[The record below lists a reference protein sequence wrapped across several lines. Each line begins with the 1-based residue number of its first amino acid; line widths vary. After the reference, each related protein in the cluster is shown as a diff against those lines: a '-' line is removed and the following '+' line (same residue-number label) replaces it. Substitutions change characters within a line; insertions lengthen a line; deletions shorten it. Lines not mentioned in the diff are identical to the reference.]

1 MSDERREVKVSELT
15 GQVALVTG
23 AGAGLGRA
31 IALEMARAGAAVAV
45 VDIDETAASQ
55 TVQVVED
62 AGGRARDYRCDVS
75 VRTEVDA
82 TWDAVAAHMGR
93 LDIVVNNAGV
103 SFVGPHITETTDEV
117 WHKSIDVMQHGVFY
131 GMRAAARHMLP
142 QRSGS
147 VVTVS
152 SIRGFS
158 SNPGRI
164 AYCAAKAAAI
174 MMTRVAAAEWGQF
187 GVRANAIAP
196 GVQRTPMWEEDAARG
211 AVDEPGV
218 IRVCPAGRLGEPS
231 EVGRL
236 AVFLCSADAG
246 YINGS
251 CVTID
256 GGLTTVPVG

>member
-1 MSDERREVKVSELT
+1 MMEELT

-23 AGAGLGRA
+23 AGAGLGEA
-31 IALEMARAGAAVAV
+31 ISLELAKAGAAVAV
-45 VDIDETAASQ
+45 VDIDGQAAGNTAGRLTAAGS
-55 TVQVVED
+55 
-62 AGGRARDYRCDVS
+62 RARSYVADVAQ
-75 VRTEVDA
+75 RAEVDA
-82 TWDAVAAHMGR
+82 TWDQVVADFGQ

-103 SFVGPHITETTDEV
+103 SFVGPHIIDTTDEA

-142 QRSGS
+142 RRSGS
-147 VVTVS
+147 VVNIS

-164 AYCAAKAAAI
+164 GYCAAKAAVL
-174 MMTRVAAAEWGQF
+174 MMTRIAAAEWAPF

-196 GVQRTPMWEEDAARG
+196 GVQRTPMWEHDAARG
-211 AVDEPGV
+211 AVDEPAILAV
-218 IRVCPAGRLGEPS
+218 LPAGRLGEPS

-236 AVFLCSADAG
+236 AVYLSSKDAA

-251 CVTID
+251 CITID
-256 GGLTTVPVG
+256 GALTAVPAG

>member
-1 MSDERREVKVSELT
+1 MDDLT

-45 VDIDETAASQ
+45 VDIDRSSADETVKMVEATGSSARAYVADVAVSAQ
-55 TVQVVED
+55 VDDTWHTV
-62 AGGRARDYRCDVS
+62 ARDL
-75 VRTEVDA
+75 
-82 TWDAVAAHMGR
+82 GR

-103 SFVGPHITETTDEV
+103 SFVGPHIIETTDEA

-131 GMRAAARHMLP
+131 GMRAAARYMLP

-147 VVTVS
+147 VVTIS

-164 AYCAAKAAAI
+164 AYCAAKAAVL
-174 MMTRVAAAEWGQF
+174 MMTRVAAAEWAPF

-196 GVQRTPMWEEDAARG
+196 GVQHTPMWERDAASG
-211 AVDEPGV
+211 SVDEPA
-218 IRVCPAGRLGEPS
+218 ILRVLPTGRLGEPW

-236 AVFLCSADAG
+236 AVFLCSKDAV

-256 GGLTTVPVG
+256 GALTAVPAG